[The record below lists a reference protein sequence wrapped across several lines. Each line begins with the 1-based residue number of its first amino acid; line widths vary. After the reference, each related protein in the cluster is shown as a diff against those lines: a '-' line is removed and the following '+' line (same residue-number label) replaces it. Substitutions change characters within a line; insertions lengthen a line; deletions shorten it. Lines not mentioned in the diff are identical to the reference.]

1 MHIDKHPKKSVPAN
15 LSALSEYLATRR
27 RNPERSKPL
36 IHCITNPLAIQ
47 FTADAILALGA
58 RPIMVEL
65 ASEVTNVVRDAD
77 ALLLNLGNL
86 TEGRIAGLKK
96 AAAVAHSEGVPIVL
110 DPVGVGG
117 MPSRLQLAYDM
128 IHLAEP
134 TIIKGNS
141 SEIQALANNTKTAT
155 GVDGRPLSIEE
166 RKRSATAVQNRTGA
180 VVITT
185 GASDLVTSAAGHITI
200 EGGST
205 FMSTITGSGCLL
217 GGLLAAVLGLVKET
231 DYTTK
236 TVAAL
241 TTEMLMLAAT
251 KAERKLTP
259 YDGSGSFRVY
269 LLDQLYQF
277 GTAGPAWDK
286 TDWKGIFN
294 HEKES

>member
-1 MHIDKHPKKSVPAN
+1 MPVLKTAGRSQRRGAHCLIRRCRRYAN
-15 LSALSEYLATRR
+15 
-27 RNPERSKPL
+27 
-36 IHCITNPLAIQ
+36 
-47 FTADAILALGA
+47 
-58 RPIMVEL
+58 
-65 ASEVTNVVRDAD
+65 
-77 ALLLNLGNL
+77 
-86 TEGRIAGLKK
+86 
-96 AAAVAHSEGVPIVL
+96 
-110 DPVGVGG
+110 
-117 MPSRLQLAYDM
+117 RLQLAYDM

-236 TVAAL
+236 
-241 TTEMLMLAAT
+241 
-251 KAERKLTP
+251 P
-259 YDGSGSFRVY
+259 
-269 LLDQLYQF
+269 LL
-277 GTAGPAWDK
+277 
-286 TDWKGIFN
+286 
-294 HEKES
+294 H